1 VAVLENK
8 KKEAEEAVKAKSNF
22 FASASHDLRQ
32 PLHALGLFQDA
43 LRKRIDDP
51 GSVEIMDKIS
61 NSTHSLN
68 ELLHSMLDISKL
80 EASTVKNNPV
90 KFNLR
95 SSMENLRVEYEERSE
110 EKGLDF
116 IFKVPTNIDF
126 YLDTVLFNR
135 VVRNIVDNAIKY
147 TKEGSVSIV
156 VRKSAKKDR
165 WVMTISDTG
174 QGIPADKQAEVFSEF
189 SQLDNPERNRQKG
202 LGLGLSIVDRL
213 CTLMGIEIQLD
224 SVFAKGTIIALIL
237 PEEVRGSSLLADDE
251 KDATK
256 EETSLTVLLVDDDN
270 NILDGTS
277 VLLKAEGWKVITAK
291 SGAEALVVS
300 RGKNIDC
307 IVSDYILGDSM
318 NGIELITELRDKADY
333 NIPGILLTGYA
344 KPNLLVEAGDAG
356 LTILTKPTMGDDL
369 LLAINEVVH

>member
-1 VAVLENK
+1 
-8 KKEAEEAVKAKSNF
+8 
-22 FASASHDLRQ
+22 
-32 PLHALGLFQDA
+32 
-43 LRKRIDDP
+43 
-51 GSVEIMDKIS
+51 
-61 NSTHSLN
+61 
-68 ELLHSMLDISKL
+68 MLDISKL